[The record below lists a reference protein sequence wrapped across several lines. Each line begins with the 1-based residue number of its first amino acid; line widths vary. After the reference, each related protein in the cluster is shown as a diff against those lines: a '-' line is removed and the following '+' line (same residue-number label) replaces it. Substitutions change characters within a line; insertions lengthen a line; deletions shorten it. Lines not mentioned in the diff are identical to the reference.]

1 MTKIKCSHSTI
12 FFFVIKKLINAF
24 GISLNQKIE
33 KLCKGVVTLTK
44 KKGGTT
50 TTIFRSQNPDSQHL
64 NSWHYILLIIGS
76 ILSVSLLNKYAKL
89 GFESE
94 YI

>member
-44 KKGGTT
+44 KKRGDDDY
-50 TTIFRSQNPDSQHL
+50 F
-64 NSWHYILLIIGS
+64 
-76 ILSVSLLNKYAKL
+76 
-89 GFESE
+89 
-94 YI
+94 